1 MDSLDT
7 HHSDFGTGE
16 KKLGMYSIGFIICC
30 VLTLL
35 SFAAVMSGH
44 FSRPTAI
51 LIIFTLASIQFLVQ
65 IIFFLRLTT
74 QTEQGRTNVMTLI
87 FTAVILVSIL
97 AGSLWIMASLNYNMM
112 H

>member
-1 MDSLDT
+1 
-7 HHSDFGTGE
+7 
-16 KKLGMYSIGFIICC
+16 
-30 VLTLL
+30 
-35 SFAAVMSGH
+35 MSGH